1 MQIKLPSGVSA
12 SFHARAGSTMDL
24 ARSYDGAQGFPH
36 WILAGTQSK
45 ARGRRGRSWL
55 CPAGAFAA
63 SLVMQPRCTPAEAAQ
78 RSFVAACALRRA
90 LSSLVG
96 AGALAQKW
104 PNDVLLNGGKVA
116 GILLESSG
124 SGQLV
129 DRLTIGIG
137 VNLGPA
143 PQDVAQASFPPIGVA
158 DVTGESLAPEAF
170 LSILAAEFA
179 AVEAILQQQGF
190 AEIRAEWTAHAAR
203 LGEEITARTG
213 REEIIGRFEG
223 LDAQG
228 NLLLLTGGGKRVIP
242 AADIYF

>member
-1 MQIKLPSGVSA
+1 MPFGVSA

-36 WILAGTQSK
+36 WILAGTQTH
-45 ARGRRGRSWL
+45 ARGRQGRSWL
-55 CPAGAFAA
+55 SPAGAFSA
-63 SLVMQPRCTPAEAAQ
+63 SLVMQPRCSPSQAAQ

-90 LSSLVG
+90 LASVVD

-116 GILLESSG
+116 GILLESFG

-129 DRLTIGIG
+129 ERLTIGIG
-137 VNLGPA
+137 VNLGHA
-143 PQDVAQASFPPIGVA
+143 PQNVAQASFAPIGVA
-158 DVTGESLAPEAF
+158 DVTGQSLLPDAF
-170 LSILAAEFA
+170 LSIFAAEFA
-179 AVEAILQQQGF
+179 AVEAVLDQQGF
-190 AEIRAEWTAHAAR
+190 AEVRAEWTAHAAR
-203 LGEEITARTG
+203 LGENITARTG

-228 NLLLLTGGGKRVIP
+228 NLLLLTAGGKRVIP

>member
-1 MQIKLPSGVSA
+1 
-12 SFHARAGSTMDL
+12 MDL

-45 ARGRRGRSWL
+45 ARGRQGRSWL

-158 DVTGESLAPEAF
+158 DVTGESLAP
-170 LSILAAEFA
+170 
-179 AVEAILQQQGF
+179 
-190 AEIRAEWTAHAAR
+190 
-203 LGEEITARTG
+203 
-213 REEIIGRFEG
+213 
-223 LDAQG
+223 
-228 NLLLLTGGGKRVIP
+228 
-242 AADIYF
+242 